1 MAPEGIQT
9 RAGLVA
15 ADDPRQTSAAEV
27 VRDLREAIDEQMAL
41 RPQSPS
47 AEQFMARLV
56 RDLQIGV
63 SEGTVLRSDMIFV
76 IEQAAIYFDELG
88 WPPTRRR
95 MVD

>member
-1 MAPEGIQT
+1 MAPKGEQT
-9 RAGLVA
+9 STRLVEAG
-15 ADDPRQTSAAEV
+15 DPRQTSAAEV
-27 VRDLREAIDEQMAL
+27 VRDLREAIDEQMA
-41 RPQSPS
+41 PQSPS

-63 SEGTVLRSDMIFV
+63 SEGTVLRGDMIFV